1 MQTVEI
7 KSPYGFGDNFRPTQI
22 VIHAMGE
29 FIGNQHAP
37 DFLRS
42 VELSAHALVTPSGVV
57 IRTRA
62 DQYGAYHARS
72 HNLTSLGVEVLVS
85 GVHDYGTFT
94 KAIKTDWVTPQQ
106 WDATVELVRGW
117 RKSHNIDTVVRHSDL
132 DPGRKV
138 DPGDGFSWE
147 RFLKAIAL

>member
-7 KSPYGFGDNFRPTQI
+7 KSPFGFSSNFKPTQI

-29 FIGNQHAP
+29 FVGGMFAP

-42 VELSAHALVTPSGVV
+42 IELSAHALVTPSGVV
-57 IRTRA
+57 IQTRA
-62 DQYGAYHARS
+62 DQYGAYHAKG
-72 HNLTSLGVEVLVS
+72 HNITSLGVEILVG
-85 GVHDYGTFT
+85 GVHDYTSFV

-106 WDATVELVRGW
+106 FEATAELVREW
-117 RKSHNIDTVVRHSDL
+117 RSKHGINAIVRHSDI

-138 DPGDGFSWE
+138 DPGAGFHWE
-147 RFLKAIAL
+147 RFLKAVAN

>member
-7 KSPYGFGDNFRPTQI
+7 KSPFGFSNNFKPTQI

-29 FIGNQHAP
+29 FVGGMFAP

-57 IRTRA
+57 IRTRG
-62 DQYGAYHARS
+62 DQYGAYHARG
-72 HNLTSLGVEVLVS
+72 HNINSLGVEILVA
-85 GVHDYGTFT
+85 GVHDYTSFVR
-94 KAIKTDWVTPQQ
+94 AIKTDWVTPQQ
-106 WDATVELVRGW
+106 WDATVDLVRGW
-117 RKSHNIDTVVRHSDL
+117 RSKHGIDTVVRHSDI

-138 DPGDGFSWE
+138 DPGEGFMWE
-147 RFLKAIAL
+147 RFLKTIIN

>member
-7 KSPYGFGDNFRPTQI
+7 KSPFGFSINFKPTQI

-29 FIGNQHAP
+29 FVGGMFAP

-42 VELSAHALVTPSGVV
+42 IELSAHALVTPSGVV
-57 IRTRA
+57 IRTRS
-62 DQYGAYHARS
+62 DQYGAYHAKG
-72 HNLTSLGVEVLVS
+72 HNITSLGVEILVG
-85 GVHDYGTFT
+85 GVHDYTSFV

-106 WDATVELVRGW
+106 FEATAELVRGW
-117 RKSHNIDTVVRHSDL
+117 RSKHGIHTIVRHSDI

-138 DPGDGFSWE
+138 DPGAGFHWE
-147 RFLKAIAL
+147 RFLKAVAN